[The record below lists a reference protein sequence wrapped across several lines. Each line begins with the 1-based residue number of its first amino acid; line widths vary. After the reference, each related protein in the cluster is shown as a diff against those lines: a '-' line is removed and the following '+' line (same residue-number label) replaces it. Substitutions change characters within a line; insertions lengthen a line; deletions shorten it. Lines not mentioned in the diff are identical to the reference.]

1 MQKIKFLGAAG
12 TVTGSSYWL
21 MDANDKGIL
30 IDLGM
35 FQGVEEP
42 RTFNNETIYF
52 KANELIGVI
61 LTHAHLDHCG
71 RLPLLVQ
78 AGYSGPIYMTEATR
92 QLLELSLL
100 DSAKVAK
107 ENEQRR
113 GERKALYNE
122 EEVEKLMLLCR
133 IVHYDKSFTIGNFEI
148 TMRDAG
154 HILGSASVEVLD
166 KRDGFGPKKIV
177 FSGDL
182 GNTPQD
188 LIRPTEPIGEAD
200 LVVMESTYGD
210 RTHTGEE
217 ATKVLQEEIGAVEA
231 NGGTLLIPAFS
242 LERTQ
247 EILHRIDHLKKNK
260 LVRDETLVFLDSP
273 MAIKATMIFK
283 HFPELYNEELAGHAK
298 TDDPFDFPGLV
309 LVEKGAESAKI
320 HEIDRAKVI
329 IAGSGMM
336 AGGRILHHAI
346 DFLPLETTRLLQVGF
361 QAVGTIGRKIQEGEK
376 RVRIYDTEVEVKA
389 NIRNVSTM
397 SAHADQPRLMRWL
410 SQIKGVKRVFLT
422 HGEELP
428 RLVLSE
434 KIKNDLGVSE
444 VVLPKMNQVVSLV

>member
-1 MQKIKFLGAAG
+1 MQRIKFLGAAG

-21 MDANDKGIL
+21 MDANNKGIL
-30 IDLGM
+30 VDLGI

-42 RTFNNETIYF
+42 KTFNNETIYF
-52 KANELIGVI
+52 KAHDLTGVV

-78 AGYSGPIYMTEATR
+78 AGYSGSIYMTEATR

-100 DSAKVAK
+100 DSAKVMAESK
-107 ENEQRR
+107 QRR
-113 GERKALYNE
+113 GERRALFSE

-133 IVHYDKSFTIGNFEI
+133 VVHYDKPFTIGNFEI

-154 HILGSASVEVLD
+154 HILGSASVEVVD
-166 KRDGFGPKKIV
+166 KREGFGPKKIV

-188 LIRPTEPIGEAD
+188 LIRPTEPIAEAE

-217 ATKVLQEEIGAVEA
+217 AVKVLQEEINAVEA
-231 NGGTLLIPAFS
+231 SGGTLLIPAFS

-247 EILHRIDHLKKNK
+247 ELLHRIDHLKKNK

-273 MAIKATMIFK
+273 MSIKATMIFK
-283 HFPELYNEELAGHAK
+283 HFPELYNEELSGHAK

-336 AGGRILHHAI
+336 TGGRILFHAI
-346 DFLPLETTRLLQVGF
+346 KFLPLATTRLLQVGF
-361 QAVGTIGRKIQEGEK
+361 QAVGTIGRRVQDGEK
-376 RVRIYDTEVEVKA
+376 KVRIYDTEVEIKA

-397 SAHADQPRLMRWL
+397 SAHADQPRLMHWL
-410 SQIKGVKRVFLT
+410 GQIKGVKRVFLT

-434 KIKNDLGVSE
+434 KIKNDLSITD
-444 VVLPKMNQVVSLV
+444 VVLPKMNQAVELG

>member
-1 MQKIKFLGAAG
+1 MKRMKFLGAAG

-21 MDANDKGIL
+21 MDSDNKGIL
-30 IDLGM
+30 VDLGL

-42 RTFNNETIYF
+42 KIFDNERLYF
-52 KANELIGVI
+52 EARDLTGVV

-78 AGYSGPIYMTEATR
+78 AGYTGPIYMTEATR
-92 QLLELSLL
+92 QLLELSLF
-100 DSAKVAK
+100 DSAKVMA
-107 ENEQRR
+107 ESEQRR
-113 GERKALYNE
+113 GERKALFSE
-122 EEVEKLMLLCR
+122 EEVEKLLLLCR
-133 IVHYDKSFTIGNFEI
+133 VVHYDKSFTVGNFEI
-148 TMRDAG
+148 TLRDAG
-154 HILGSASVEVLD
+154 HILGSASVEVVD
-166 KRDGFGPKKIV
+166 KREGFGPKKIV

-188 LIRPTEPIGEAD
+188 LIRPTTPIIEAE

-210 RTHTGEE
+210 RTHGGED
-217 ATKVLQEEIGAVEA
+217 AVKVLTEEINAVEA
-231 NGGTLLIPAFS
+231 SGGTLLIPAFS

-247 EILHRIDHLKKNK
+247 EILHKIDHLKKNK

-283 HFPELYNEELAGHAK
+283 HFPELYNEELSGHAK

-320 HEIDRAKVI
+320 HEIERAKVI

-336 AGGRILHHAI
+336 AGGRILHHAAE
-346 DFLPLETTRLLQVGF
+346 FLPLTTTRLLQVGF
-361 QAVGTIGRKIQEGEK
+361 QAVGTIGRRILDGEK
-376 RVRIYDTEVEVKA
+376 KVRIYDAEVEVAA

-410 SQIKGVKRVFLT
+410 GQIKGVKRVFLT

-434 KIKNDLGVSE
+434 KIKNDLGMTN
-444 VVLPKMNQVVSLV
+444 VVLPKMNQAMELG

>member
-1 MQKIKFLGAAG
+1 MGL
-12 TVTGSSYWL
+12 
-21 MDANDKGIL
+21 
-30 IDLGM
+30 

-42 RTFNNETIYF
+42 KIFDNERLYF
-52 KANELIGVI
+52 EARDLTGVV

-78 AGYSGPIYMTEATR
+78 AGYTGPIYMTEATR
-92 QLLELSLL
+92 QLLELSLF
-100 DSAKVAK
+100 DSAKVMA
-107 ENEQRR
+107 ESEQRR
-113 GERKALYNE
+113 GERKALFSE
-122 EEVEKLMLLCR
+122 EEVEKLLLLCR
-133 IVHYDKSFTIGNFEI
+133 VVHYDKSFTVGNFEI
-148 TMRDAG
+148 TLRDAG
-154 HILGSASVEVLD
+154 HILGSASVEVVD
-166 KRDGFGPKKIV
+166 KREGFGPKKIV

-188 LIRPTEPIGEAD
+188 LIRPTTPIIEAE

-210 RTHTGEE
+210 RTHGGED
-217 ATKVLQEEIGAVEA
+217 AVKVLTEEINAVEA
-231 NGGTLLIPAFS
+231 SGGTLLIPAFS

-247 EILHRIDHLKKNK
+247 EILHKIDHLKKNK

-283 HFPELYNEELAGHAK
+283 HFPELYNEELSGHAK

-320 HEIDRAKVI
+320 HEIERAKVI

-336 AGGRILHHAI
+336 AGGRILHHAAE
-346 DFLPLETTRLLQVGF
+346 FLPLTTTRLLQVGF
-361 QAVGTIGRKIQEGEK
+361 QAVGTIGRRILDGEK
-376 RVRIYDTEVEVKA
+376 KVRIYDAEVEVAA

-410 SQIKGVKRVFLT
+410 GQIKGVKRVFLT

-434 KIKNDLGVSE
+434 KIKNDLGMTN
-444 VVLPKMNQVVSLV
+444 VVLPKMNQAMELG

>member
-1 MQKIKFLGAAG
+1 MQRIKFLGAAG

-21 MDANDKGIL
+21 MDSNNKGVMV
-30 IDLGM
+30 DLGL

-42 RTFNNETIYF
+42 KTFNNETLYF
-52 KANELIGVI
+52 KAHDLTGVV

-71 RLPLLVQ
+71 RLPLLIQ
-78 AGYSGPIYMTEATR
+78 AGYTGPIYMTEATR
-92 QLLELSLL
+92 QLVDLSLL
-100 DSAKVAK
+100 DSAKVMA
-107 ENEQRR
+107 ESEQRR
-113 GERKALYNE
+113 GGRRPMFSE
-122 EEVEKLMLLCR
+122 EEVEKVLLLCR
-133 IVHYDKSFTIGNFEI
+133 VVHYDKPLAIGNFEI
-148 TMRDAG
+148 TLRDAG
-154 HILGSASVEVLD
+154 HILGSASVEVID
-166 KRDGFGPKKIV
+166 KREGLGCKKIV

-188 LIRPTEPIGEAD
+188 LIRPTEPIAGAEV
-200 LVVMESTYGD
+200 VVMESTYGD
-210 RTHTGEE
+210 RTHGGED
-217 ATKVLQEEIGAVEA
+217 AVKVLTEEITAVEA
-231 NGGTLLIPAFS
+231 SGGTLLIPAFS

-247 EILHRIDHLKKNK
+247 EILHKIDHLKKNK

-273 MAIKATMIFK
+273 MSIKATTIFK
-283 HFPELYNEELAGHAK
+283 HFPDLYNEELAGHAK

-320 HEIDRAKVI
+320 HEIERAKVI

-346 DFLPLETTRLLQVGF
+346 KFLPLATTRLLQVGF
-361 QAVGTIGRKIQEGEK
+361 QAVGTIGRKILDGEK
-376 RVRIYDTEVEVKA
+376 RVRIYDSEVEVRA

-410 SQIKGVKRVFLT
+410 GQIKGVRRVFLT

-428 RLVLSE
+428 RLVLAE
-434 KIKNDLGVSE
+434 KIKNDLGITD
-444 VVLPKMNQVVSLV
+444 VVLPKMNQVAEL

>member
-1 MQKIKFLGAAG
+1 MKFLGAAG

-21 MDANDKGIL
+21 MDSDNKGIL
-30 IDLGM
+30 VDLGL

-42 RTFNNETIYF
+42 KIFDNERLYF
-52 KANELIGVI
+52 EARDLTGVV

-78 AGYSGPIYMTEATR
+78 AGYTGPIYMTEATR
-92 QLLELSLL
+92 QLLELSLF
-100 DSAKVAK
+100 DSAKVMA
-107 ENEQRR
+107 ESEQRR
-113 GERKALYNE
+113 GERKALFSE
-122 EEVEKLMLLCR
+122 EEVEKLLLLCR
-133 IVHYDKSFTIGNFEI
+133 VVHYDKSFTVGNFEI
-148 TMRDAG
+148 TLRDAG
-154 HILGSASVEVLD
+154 HILGSASVEVVD
-166 KRDGFGPKKIV
+166 KREGFGPKKIV

-188 LIRPTEPIGEAD
+188 LIRPTTPIIEAE

-210 RTHTGEE
+210 RTHGGED
-217 ATKVLQEEIGAVEA
+217 AVKVLTEEINAVEA
-231 NGGTLLIPAFS
+231 SGGTLLIPAFS

-247 EILHRIDHLKKNK
+247 EILHKIDHLKKNK

-283 HFPELYNEELAGHAK
+283 HFPELYNEELSGHAK

-320 HEIDRAKVI
+320 HEIERAKVI

-336 AGGRILHHAI
+336 AGGRILHHAAE
-346 DFLPLETTRLLQVGF
+346 FLPLTTTRLLQVGF
-361 QAVGTIGRKIQEGEK
+361 QAVGTIGRRILDGEK
-376 RVRIYDTEVEVKA
+376 KVRIYDAEVEVAA

-410 SQIKGVKRVFLT
+410 GQIKGVKRVFLT

-434 KIKNDLGVSE
+434 KIKNDLGMTN
-444 VVLPKMNQVVSLV
+444 VVLPKMNQAMELG

>member
-1 MQKIKFLGAAG
+1 GAAG

-21 MDANDKGIL
+21 MDSDNKGIL
-30 IDLGM
+30 VDLGL

-42 RTFNNETIYF
+42 KIFDNERLYF
-52 KANELIGVI
+52 EARDLTGVV

-78 AGYSGPIYMTEATR
+78 AGYTGPIYMTEATR
-92 QLLELSLL
+92 QLLELSLF
-100 DSAKVAK
+100 DSAKVMA
-107 ENEQRR
+107 ESEQRR
-113 GERKALYNE
+113 GERKALFSE
-122 EEVEKLMLLCR
+122 EEVEKLLLLCR
-133 IVHYDKSFTIGNFEI
+133 VVHYDKSFTVGNFEI
-148 TMRDAG
+148 TLRDAG
-154 HILGSASVEVLD
+154 HILGSASVEVVD
-166 KRDGFGPKKIV
+166 KREGFGPKKIV

-188 LIRPTEPIGEAD
+188 LIRPTTPIIEAE

-210 RTHTGEE
+210 RTHGGED
-217 ATKVLQEEIGAVEA
+217 AVKVLTEEINAVEA
-231 NGGTLLIPAFS
+231 SGGTLLIPAFS

-247 EILHRIDHLKKNK
+247 EILHKIDHLKKNK

-283 HFPELYNEELAGHAK
+283 HFPELYNEELSGHAK

-320 HEIDRAKVI
+320 HEIERAKVI

-336 AGGRILHHAI
+336 AGGRILHHAAE
-346 DFLPLETTRLLQVGF
+346 FLPLTTTRLLQVGF
-361 QAVGTIGRKIQEGEK
+361 QAVGTIGRRILDGEK
-376 RVRIYDTEVEVKA
+376 KVRIYDAEVEVAA

-410 SQIKGVKRVFLT
+410 GQIKGVKRVFLT

-434 KIKNDLGVSE
+434 KIKNDLGMTN
-444 VVLPKMNQVVSLV
+444 VVLPKMNQAMELG

>member
-1 MQKIKFLGAAG
+1 MQRIKFLGAAG

-21 MDANDKGIL
+21 MDSNNKGIL
-30 IDLGM
+30 VDLGL

-42 RTFNNETIYF
+42 KTFNNETLYF
-52 KANELIGVI
+52 KAHDLTGVV

-78 AGYSGPIYMTEATR
+78 AGYTGPIYMTEATR
-92 QLLELSLL
+92 QLVDLSLF
-100 DSAKVAK
+100 DSAKVMA
-107 ENEQRR
+107 EGEQRR
-113 GERKALYNE
+113 GGRKALFSE
-122 EEVEKLMLLCR
+122 EEVEKLLLLCR
-133 IVHYDKSFTIGNFEI
+133 VVHYDKPLTIGNFEI
-148 TMRDAG
+148 TLRDAG
-154 HILGSASVEVLD
+154 HILGSASAEVTD
-166 KRDGFGPKKIV
+166 KREGFGPKRIV

-188 LIRPTEPIGEAD
+188 LIRPTEPIAEAE

-210 RTHTGEE
+210 RTHGGED
-217 ATKVLQEEIGAVEA
+217 AVKVLTEEINAVEA
-231 NGGTLLIPAFS
+231 SGGTLLIPAFS

-247 EILHRIDHLKKNK
+247 EILHKIDHLKKNK

-273 MAIKATMIFK
+273 MSIKATMIFK
-283 HFPELYNEELAGHAK
+283 HFPELYNDELSGHAK

-320 HEIDRAKVI
+320 HEIERAKVI

-346 DFLPLETTRLLQVGF
+346 EFLPLATTRLLQVGF
-361 QAVGTIGRKIQEGEK
+361 QAVGTIGRRILDGEK
-376 RVRIYDTEVEVKA
+376 KVRIYDAEVEVAA
-389 NIRNVSTM
+389 NIRNVTSM
-397 SAHADQPRLMRWL
+397 SAHADQPRLMHWL

-428 RLVLSE
+428 RLVLAE
-434 KIKNDLGVSE
+434 KIKNDLGITD
-444 VVLPKMNQVVSLV
+444 VVLPKMNQAVDL

>member
-1 MQKIKFLGAAG
+1 MQRIKFLGAAG

-21 MDANDKGIL
+21 MDSDNKGIL
-30 IDLGM
+30 VDLGL

-42 RTFNNETIYF
+42 KIFDNERLYF
-52 KANELIGVI
+52 EARDLTGVV

-78 AGYSGPIYMTEATR
+78 AGYTGPIYMTEATR
-92 QLLELSLL
+92 QLLELSLF
-100 DSAKVAK
+100 DSAKVMA
-107 ENEQRR
+107 ESEQRR
-113 GERKALYNE
+113 GERKALFSE
-122 EEVEKLMLLCR
+122 EEVEKLLLLCR
-133 IVHYDKSFTIGNFEI
+133 VVHYDKSFTVGNFEI
-148 TMRDAG
+148 TLRDAG
-154 HILGSASVEVLD
+154 HILGSASVEVVD
-166 KRDGFGPKKIV
+166 KREGFGPKKIV

-188 LIRPTEPIGEAD
+188 LIRPTTPIIEAE

-210 RTHTGEE
+210 RTHGGED
-217 ATKVLQEEIGAVEA
+217 AVKVLTEEINAVEA
-231 NGGTLLIPAFS
+231 SGGTLLIPAFS

-247 EILHRIDHLKKNK
+247 EILHKIDHLKKNK

-283 HFPELYNEELAGHAK
+283 HFPELYNEELSGHAK

-320 HEIDRAKVI
+320 HEIERAKVI

-336 AGGRILHHAI
+336 AGGRILHHAAE
-346 DFLPLETTRLLQVGF
+346 FLPLTTTRLLQVGF
-361 QAVGTIGRKIQEGEK
+361 QAVGTIGRRILDGEK
-376 RVRIYDTEVEVKA
+376 KVRIYDAEVEVAA

-410 SQIKGVKRVFLT
+410 GQIKGVKRVFLT

-434 KIKNDLGVSE
+434 KIKNDLGMTN
-444 VVLPKMNQVVSLV
+444 VVLPKMNQAMELG

>member
-1 MQKIKFLGAAG
+1 MQRIKFLGAAG

-21 MDANDKGIL
+21 LDSENKGLL

-42 RTFNNETIYF
+42 KTFNNEAIYF
-52 KANELIGVI
+52 KGSDLTGVV

-71 RLPLLVQ
+71 RLPLLVHV
-78 AGYSGPIYMTEATR
+78 GYTGPIYMTEATR

-107 ENEQRR
+107 ENEVRR
-113 GERKALYNE
+113 GERMALYSE
-122 EEVEKLMLLCR
+122 EDVEKLMMLCR
-133 IVHYDKSFTIGNFEI
+133 IVSYDKSFEVGNFTI

-154 HILGSASVEVLD
+154 HILGSASVEVVD
-166 KRDGFGPKKIV
+166 KREGKGPRKIV

-188 LIRPTEPIGEAD
+188 IVRPTEPILDAD

-217 ATKVLQEEIGAVEA
+217 PNDVLMEEIKAIEE

-247 EILHRIDHLKKNK
+247 ELLHKIDHLKKAK
-260 LVRDETLVFLDSP
+260 KIKEETLVFLDSP
-273 MAIKATMIFK
+273 MAIKATVIFR
-283 HFPELYNEELAGHAK
+283 HFPELFNEETAAHAK
-298 TDDPFDFPGLV
+298 VDDPFEFPGLV
-309 LVEKGAESAKI
+309 VVEKGSESAKI
-320 HEIDRAKVI
+320 HDIDRPKVI

-336 AGGRILHHAI
+336 SGGRIMHHAI
-346 DFLPLETTRLLQVGF
+346 DFLPLATTRLLQVGF
-361 QAVGTIGRKIQEGEK
+361 QAVGTVGRAIFDGAKVVKIYNE
-376 RVRIYDTEVEVKA
+376 EVEIKA
-389 NIRNVSTM
+389 NVRNVSSM
-397 SAHADQPRLMRWL
+397 SAHADQPKLMNWL
-410 SQIKGVKRVFLT
+410 SKIKGVKQVFLT

-434 KIKNDLGVSE
+434 KIKNDLGITE
-444 VVLPKMNQVVSLV
+444 VVLPKMNQAVDLV

>member
-1 MQKIKFLGAAG
+1 MQRLKFLGADG

-21 MDANDKGIL
+21 MDANGKGL
-30 IDLGM
+30 LVDLGM

-42 RTFNNETIYF
+42 KTFNNETIYF
-52 KANELIGVI
+52 RANELSGVV

-78 AGYSGPIYMTEATR
+78 AGYDGPVYMTEATR

-100 DSAKVAK
+100 DAAKVAK
-107 ENEQRR
+107 ENELRR
-113 GERKALYNE
+113 GERMALYTE
-122 EEVEKLMLLCR
+122 EDVEKLMMLCR
-133 IVHYDKSFTIGNFEI
+133 VVDYDRSFEVGNFSI

-154 HILGSASVEVLD
+154 HILGSASVEVFD
-166 KRDGFGPKKIV
+166 KREGFGPRKIV

-188 LIRPTEPIGEAD
+188 LVRPTESIAEAE

-210 RTHTGEE
+210 RTHQGEDPSQ
-217 ATKVLQEEIGAVEA
+217 VLAEEINAVEET
-231 NGGTLLIPAFS
+231 GGTLLIPAFS

-247 EILHRIDHLKKNK
+247 ELLHKIDHLKKNK
-260 LVRDETLVFLDSP
+260 KIKEETLVFLDSP
-273 MAIKATMIFK
+273 MAIKATVIFK
-283 HFPELYNEELAGHAK
+283 HFPDLYNEELAGHAK

-309 LVEKGAESAKI
+309 VVEKGSESPKI
-320 HEIDRAKVI
+320 REIERAKVI

-346 DFLPLETTRLLQVGF
+346 EFLPLATTRLLQVGF
-361 QAVGTIGRKIQEGEK
+361 QAVGTIGRQIFDGEK
-376 RVRIYDTEVEVKA
+376 KVKIYDQVVEVNA
-389 NIRNVSTM
+389 NVRNVTTM
-397 SAHADQPRLMRWL
+397 SAHADQPRLLHWL
-410 SQIKGVKRVFLT
+410 AQIKGVKRVFLT

-434 KIKNDLGVSE
+434 KIKNDLGITDI
-444 VVLPKMNQVVSLV
+444 VLPKMNQSVQLV